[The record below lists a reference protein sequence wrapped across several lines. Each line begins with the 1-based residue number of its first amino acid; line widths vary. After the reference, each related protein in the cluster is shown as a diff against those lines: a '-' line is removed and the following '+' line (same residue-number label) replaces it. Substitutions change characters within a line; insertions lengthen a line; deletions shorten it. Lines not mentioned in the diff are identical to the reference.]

1 VFVGDTTN
9 RKETHMNLIPTPSQ
23 RVHANAINSALV
35 RSIAL
40 TIDAGE
46 DPSALIAERRTLESA
61 IFADSFPDAYPA
73 AEVEAA
79 RALIVE
85 VTS

>member
-1 VFVGDTTN
+1 MIREIGF
-9 RKETHMNLIPTPSQ
+9 
-23 RVHANAINSALV
+23 AIL
-35 RSIAL
+35 L
-40 TIDAGE
+40 GE
-46 DPSALIAERRTLESA
+46 DPSALIAERRALDEA
-61 IFADSFPDAYPA
+61 LYRDSFPDACDP